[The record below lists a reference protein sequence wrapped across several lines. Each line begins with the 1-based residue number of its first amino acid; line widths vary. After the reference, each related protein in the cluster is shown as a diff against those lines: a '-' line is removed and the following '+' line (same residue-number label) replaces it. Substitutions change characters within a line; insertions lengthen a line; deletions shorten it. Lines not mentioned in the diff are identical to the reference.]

1 MQTAKKSSEYSNRV
15 SEIRR
20 LRIQGHLAEA
30 QVLLDS
36 FPQADAMHLESD
48 EASQLRCEKGYL
60 LLNLGDLDEANRIFE
75 ELMRVDPSGKS
86 ISTGLGLNGLGLCS
100 FINSYHQQALNFFHQ
115 ALEFFELKDCRKEV
129 VKVLGNLSECL
140 LELGEV
146 IQAKALLQRA
156 LQISEE
162 NNHIYGI
169 AWARA
174 GLGSVLAVENRLE
187 ESRWAFVDAI
197 SRFDEL
203 KIEKVWVLCEA
214 AEVFT
219 VSGELQF
226 AENLLQRAT
235 QAAKDSSAGEMAR
248 VQLQWGILEFERGN
262 LGLASHHFQSALSR
276 SNEVKMQ
283 ARAYLQMARVH
294 LSKYRSELRDY
305 AIDEIEYYV
314 DQALELAEKPTPIIP
329 LMIEINFVKAGLA
342 ETQLDFDKAIKI
354 LQEAIKLTI
363 DTKIPTLSKKLRA
376 QVEQV
381 KQKRKNL
388 LRFMQTA
395 PSERSLRTQ
404 EITNDDAKSYL
415 EEILRIVGHR
425 TR

>member
-20 LRIQGHLAEA
+20 LRIQGHLAKA

-36 FPQADAMHLESD
+36 FPQADVVYLESD
-48 EASQLRCEKGYL
+48 EASQLRYEKGCL
-60 LLNLGDLDEANRIFE
+60 LLNQGDFNEAYRIFE
-75 ELMRVDPSGKS
+75 ELMRVDTLGKAK
-86 ISTGLGLNGLGLCS
+86 STGLGLNGLGLCS
-100 FINSYHQQALNFFHQ
+100 FVNGYHQQALDFFHR
-115 ALEFFELKDCRKEV
+115 ALEFFEQMDCQKEV

-146 IQAKALLQRA
+146 FQAKELLQRA
-156 LQISEE
+156 MQISEE
-162 NNHIYGI
+162 NNNMYGI

-174 GLGSVLAVENRLE
+174 GLGSILAVENRLE

-203 KIEKVWVLCEA
+203 EIQKVWVLCEA

-235 QAAKDSSAGEMAR
+235 KAAKYSSVGEMAR

-262 LGLASHHFQSALSR
+262 LGLASHHYQSALSR
-276 SNEVKMQ
+276 SNEVKMR

-342 ETQLDFDKAIKI
+342 ETQLDFDKAINI
-354 LQEAIKLTI
+354 LQEAKKHAI
-363 DTKIPTLSKKLRA
+363 DIKIPTLSKKLNV

-388 LRFMQTA
+388 MRFIQTA
-395 PSERSLRTQ
+395 HSESTLRSQ
-404 EITNDDAKSYL
+404 EITNNDAKSYL

-425 TR
+425 SR